1 MTKKSLLIINRVYPP
16 HRGAT
21 GRMAE
26 NLARH
31 MASQGWD
38 VQVLTTGAKK
48 YKGLKKDIFVHS
60 IKVNQEP
67 RSVVSYLSIF
77 RKLLT
82 AALFSQKPDVVVSMS
97 DPPLCAVMGHIVSK
111 VKGAKHIHWSH
122 DVYPDLLPLFGKR
135 PPVYNSVYKYMRRIL
150 NRSSKVVVLERCMAD
165 YLVKTGV
172 NRDKVSIIPNW
183 ADPHIF
189 IPEGT
194 GKIAIQPKTVLPE
207 KVFRD
212 DSPKFRILYAGNVGL
227 AHDMRVIFNAAKKL
241 LDHKEIEFVF
251 VGTSDAHDDLAQER
265 AKEGLDN
272 IKFMPYQPSHALKGL
287 LESGDIHLVSM
298 KQGAEGL
305 LLPCKFYSS
314 LAVGRPTI
322 FVGSEKSGIAKVL
335 KEYKAGITVSND
347 KAQSLVD
354 AILYYR
360 HNGQEWFNAQEGAI
374 KASQTYNITTS
385 LNAWSDELNRAVK

>member
-31 MASQGWD
+31 MTSQVWD
-38 VQVLTTGAKK
+38 VQVLTTGENK
-48 YKGLKKDIFVHS
+48 YKGLKKDVFVHS
-60 IKVNQEP
+60 LKANQEP
-67 RSVVSYLSIF
+67 HSVLSYLSIF

-82 AALFSQKPDVVVSMS
+82 AALFSQKSDVVVSMS
-97 DPPLCAVMGHIVSK
+97 DPPLSALIGHMVAK
-111 VKGAKHIHWSH
+111 VKRAQHIHWSH
-122 DVYPDLLPLFGKR
+122 DVYPDLLPLFGKKL
-135 PPVYNSVYKYMRRIL
+135 PFYNSVYKFMRRIL
-150 NRSSKVVVLERCMAD
+150 NKSSKVVVLERCMAD
-165 YLVKTGV
+165 YLVKTDV
-172 NRDKVSIIPNW
+172 NRDRISIIPNW

-189 IPEGT
+189 IPEGI
-194 GKIAIQPKTVLPE
+194 GKPVIQPKTVLPE

-227 AHDMRVIFNAAKKL
+227 AHDMRVIFDAAKQL
-241 LDHKEIEFVF
+241 LDHKEIEFVL
-251 VGTSDAHDDLAQER
+251 VGTSDAHDALAEER

-272 IKFMPYQPSHALKGL
+272 IKFMPYQPSHALKSL

-322 FVGSEKSGIAKVL
+322 FVGSERSGIAKVL

-347 KAQSLVD
+347 QAQSLVD

-374 KASQTYNITTS
+374 AASQSYNITTS
-385 LNAWSDELNRAVK
+385 LNAWGEELNRVVK